1 MKKKNILLF
10 CIGLLCA
17 NMLYAQHPILQKINE
32 EGPVVVAHR
41 AAPYLG
47 FTENSLAAMT
57 MAAQS
62 GIWLQEIDLMESKD
76 GKLYLLHDQT
86 LDRTTTHEG
95 PISAYS
101 SADLEKVRLLGTDEK
116 LPDFASVLQ
125 HAKAKGITLMLDV
138 KKAPLAKVMAEVQ
151 EHGMMQQVM
160 LLTFSKERAQEAIS
174 LKLPFVL
181 SVLINEEGDIGHYRQ
196 AAQGQVLVA
205 YVSQNAP
212 VNLFQDVRTIG
223 LPILTDVL
231 NEVDSTAEKLGK
243 EHYTGFLSVR
253 NPDMVVT
260 DYPLKLLP
268 LLQSS
273 SFLP

>member
-95 PISAYS
+95 KISAYS

-223 LPILTDVL
+223 LLILTDVL